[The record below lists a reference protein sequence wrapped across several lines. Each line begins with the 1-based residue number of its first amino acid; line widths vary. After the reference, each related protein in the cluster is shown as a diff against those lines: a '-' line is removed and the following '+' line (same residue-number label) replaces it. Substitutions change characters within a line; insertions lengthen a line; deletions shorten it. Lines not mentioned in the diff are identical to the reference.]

1 MAKQTKAGKSGKE
14 PNIPDSELE
23 VMRMLWRERKATARK
38 VWSLLQDEGS
48 KWTYATVNT
57 LLQRLEQKGYATSDK
72 TQMTYVY
79 SPKKEK
85 KDVINKKVKTLVDK
99 LYDGAGGQLAMHVL
113 KQQRLT
119 PEERNSIQEILDAS
133 KK

>member
-1 MAKQTKAGKSGKE
+1 MAKQTKAGKGGKE

-38 VWSLLQDEGS
+38 VWSLLQEEGS

-85 KDVINKKVKTLVDK
+85 KDVISKKVKALVDK
-99 LYDGAGGQLAMHVL
+99 LYDGAGGALAMHVL
-113 KQQRLT
+113 ERHRLS
-119 PEERNSIQEILDAS
+119 PEDRSKIQDILDSS